1 MSDARSDLPAPRSPW
16 LMNRENTVLVII
28 DVQEKLLPVVLDSQT
43 VQRNIE
49 RLMDG
54 AALVGIPVLATEQY
68 PKGLGPTVE
77 PLRGRLGEVPEK
89 LSFSC
94 AGCAAFLTQ
103 LAATGRTK
111 VLLTGIET
119 HVCVQQT
126 AFDLMAAGW
135 DVLVCVDA
143 VSSRRGID
151 RATALERMTQCGV
164 APTTTESALFE
175 WVQAAG
181 TDTFKAISKL
191 VREVP

>member
-103 LAATGRTK
+103 
-111 VLLTGIET
+111 
-119 HVCVQQT
+119 
-126 AFDLMAAGW
+126 AG
-135 DVLVCVDA
+135 
-143 VSSRRGID
+143 G
-151 RATALERMTQCGV
+151 
-164 APTTTESALFE
+164 
-175 WVQAAG
+175 
-181 TDTFKAISKL
+181 
-191 VREVP
+191 